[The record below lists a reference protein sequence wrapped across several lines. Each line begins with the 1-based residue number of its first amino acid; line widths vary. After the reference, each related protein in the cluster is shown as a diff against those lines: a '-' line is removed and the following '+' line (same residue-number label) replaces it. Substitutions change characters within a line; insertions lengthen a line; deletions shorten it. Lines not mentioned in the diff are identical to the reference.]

1 MLIRLPAFPH
11 NFFSFHSGKPDDR
24 SSILSSS
31 KKPLQT
37 DKYNLKYN
45 QNRNRFEQ
53 ELLGKS
59 GAAAKAS
66 KSFNLLD
73 VMGSMKKDKKSSYE
87 DIRAKELEQKL
98 KRDRETKERVERQ
111 IKWMLELQV
120 KDKGSFKQFAAF
132 TKFTERK
139 EGILHEYIKCHVC
152 DHVMPGY
159 EQVPITS
166 LTDF

>member
-1 MLIRLPAFPH
+1 MNRFSALPYIFFP
-11 NFFSFHSGKPDDR
+11 FHSGKPDDR

-87 DIRAKELEQKL
+87 DIRAKLSAQAKASL
-98 KRDRETKERVERQ
+98 AGVMAALLMGK
-111 IKWMLELQV
+111 
-120 KDKGSFKQFAAF
+120 KQ
-132 TKFTERK
+132 
-139 EGILHEYIKCHVC
+139 
-152 DHVMPGY
+152 
-159 EQVPITS
+159 
-166 LTDF
+166 

>member
-1 MLIRLPAFPH
+1 MTLHVFP
-11 NFFSFHSGKPDDR
+11 FHSGKPDDR

-111 IKWMLELQV
+111 IKWMLDLQV
-120 KDKGSFKQFAAF
+120 KDKGTFKQFAAF
-132 TKFTERK
+132 T
-139 EGILHEYIKCHVC
+139 
-152 DHVMPGY
+152 
-159 EQVPITS
+159 
-166 LTDF
+166 

>member
-1 MLIRLPAFPH
+1 
-11 NFFSFHSGKPDDR
+11 
-24 SSILSSS
+24 
-31 KKPLQT
+31 
-37 DKYNLKYN
+37 
-45 QNRNRFEQ
+45 
-53 ELLGKS
+53 
-59 GAAAKAS
+59 
-66 KSFNLLD
+66 
-73 VMGSMKKDKKSSYE
+73 MKKDKKSSYE

-159 EQVPITS
+159 EQVPISS
-166 LTDF
+166 LD